1 MSKQFTRAVWLLACL
16 LSLSFVGGCSCWKDP
31 LAQNGKN
38 NEKKTKRPET
48 LEEMEAR
55 RKELQEKKDE
65 KPDFETSRL
74 AVLPLDDAPTKNQV
88 KPGHWFSAIQ
98 TMKANNFDFT
108 KGDLEAQCV
117 DPKGQP
123 IPLPGTEFDLSITR
137 PVSLPKGQTKHFD
150 LLLFANM
157 PPKRGAINFI
167 TRLRPRGGGREV
179 EWKYETT
186 TRMKPFQNHFVV
198 LAALPD
204 NYQFV
209 KALRSVKPERQDQ
222 YIGSSDLDYFVKL
235 PKGTRRVDLPSHSLT
250 WSNMAYVL
258 WDDFEP
264 EILNTDQQQALID
277 WLHWGGQLI
286 INGPRTLDRLN
297 SSILAP
303 YLPARTEKIGAVTDS
318 QIAELNRNWSFPED
332 GGNELRPPKDEKNRP
347 VALELT
353 LQDGAHYIEGTGELI
368 AEKSVGRGRVVTTA
382 FNIPHSFFQS
392 WDSYDSLFN
401 ACLLRRP
408 ARTFFEGRGAI
419 TERWVSTKLARD
431 DPRLTSAMR
440 YFSRD
445 AMGLTVQS
453 RNPMR
458 AGAASRIS
466 SANRNGNDLPTI
478 RPFDKNDLHDP
489 LTTVRMGS
497 ARPTQSIG
505 NEMMRVVIDGATVI
519 RNKQRERYFI
529 TFQNV
534 GNDQL
539 VAPRI
544 IVRGTANLIPVEGTG
559 GGVKEN
565 QTTVT
570 WMADNIPPG
579 HGNTLEVIVE
589 ADTDATKDQQ
599 LRVEFHSNYG
609 QTYEAIDIELNASDE
624 SLHPLVRSSK
634 QAFGMHGFAKDD
646 LIGVAGWSDASEVSR
661 AARES
666 LKQASGI
673 SVPSKFFIAKVLGIY
688 LLILVPLNWL
698 LFKLMGRVEWA
709 WAAVPLIAIGGA
721 LGVVKA
727 AELDIGFAR
736 SRTEISVV
744 EVQPN
749 YDRAHATRYAGFY
762 TSLSSRYR
770 ISGEDAST
778 LLQPFSSTQPIGDR
792 RVGLY
797 QGENVDLSGFNVIS
811 NSTGYVHSEQMLELG
826 GTFSLNQA
834 SGQTTVRNDTNFDL
848 KGAVVVRRV
857 DDSVEV
863 AWVGD
868 LRTKEKR
875 VDIEFKELSTVTV
888 AFDEW
893 DKESA
898 TSVDPVEGELN
909 IRKLIDIAADPKRLG
924 PDEMVL
930 VGWNDTV
937 IDGLIVKP
945 ESAQITSRTVVV
957 AQLTHATRPKPQRD
971 TNSYAVLKRDRD
983 ERKKS
988 NTDTDFDF

>member
-1 MSKQFTRAVWLLACL
+1 MSKQFTCAAWLLVGI
-16 LSLSFVGGCSCWKDP
+16 LSLSLVGGCSCWKDP

-38 NEKKTKRPET
+38 GEKKTKRPET

-65 KPDFETSRL
+65 KPDFETTRL

-98 TMKANNFDFT
+98 TTKANNFDFT

-123 IPLPGTEFDLSITR
+123 IPLPGTQFDLSITR

-222 YIGSSDLDYFVKL
+222 YISGSDLDYFVKL
-235 PKGTRRVDLPSHSLT
+235 PKGTRRVDLPSHPLT

-286 INGPRTLDRLN
+286 INGPRTLDRLS

-353 LQDGAHYIEGTGELI
+353 LQDGAQFIEGTGELI
-368 AEKSVGRGRVVTTA
+368 AEKDIGRGRVVTTA

-392 WDSYDSLFN
+392 WDSYDCLFN
-401 ACLLRRP
+401 SCLLRRP
-408 ARTFFEGRGAI
+408 GRTFSEGRGAI
-419 TERWVSTKLARD
+419 TENWVSSKLARD
-431 DPRLTSAMR
+431 DPRLTSGMR

-458 AGAASRIS
+458 SGTASRIS
-466 SANRNGNDLPTI
+466 SANRNANELPAT
-478 RPFDKNDLHDP
+478 RPLTKDDVYDP
-489 LTTVRMGS
+489 LPTVRMGVG
-497 ARPTQSIG
+497 RPTQGVG
-505 NEMMRVVIDGATVI
+505 NTMMRVVIDGATVI
-519 RNKQRERYFI
+519 RNKQRERYSI

-539 VAPRI
+539 ITPQITVT
-544 IVRGTANLIPVEGTG
+544 GTANLIPVEGTG
-559 GGVKEN
+559 GGVKNGES
-565 QTTVT
+565 TMA
-570 WMADNIPPG
+570 WMTDNILPG
-579 HGNTLEVIVE
+579 YGNTIEVIIE
-589 ADTDATKDQQ
+589 ADTEETKDQQ
-599 LRVEFHSNYG
+599 LRVEFVSNYG
-609 QTYEAIDIELNASDE
+609 RTNEALDIELNASDE

-634 QAFGMHGFAKDD
+634 QAFGLHGFAKDD
-646 LIGVAGWSDASEVSR
+646 LIGVAGWSDSSEVSR

-698 LFKLMGRVEWA
+698 LFKVMGRVEWA
-709 WAAVPLIAIGGA
+709 WAAVPVIAIGGA

-736 SRTEISVV
+736 SRTEISIV
-744 EVQPN
+744 EVQPD
-749 YDRAHATRYAGFY
+749 YDRGHATRYSGFY

-770 ISGEDAST
+770 ISGEDTST
-778 LLQPFSSTQPIGDR
+778 LLQPFLSTQPMGDR

-826 GTFSLNQA
+826 GTFSFSEA
-834 SGQTTVRNDTNFDL
+834 SGQATLQNDTNLDL
-848 KGAVVVRRV
+848 KGAAVVRRV

-868 LRTKEKR
+868 LRTKEKK
-875 VDIEFKELSTVTV
+875 VDLSFEELSTVSV

-893 DKESA
+893 DQAPA
-898 TSVDPVEGELN
+898 TSVNTVEGELN
-909 IRKLIDIAADPKRLG
+909 IRKLIDIATDPKRLG
-924 PDEMVL
+924 PEEMVL
-930 VGWNDTV
+930 VGWNDAV
-937 IDGLIVKP
+937 IEGLIVKP
-945 ESAQITSRTVVV
+945 EAAQVTSRTVVV
-957 AQLTHATRPKPQRD
+957 AQLNHAKRPAPTRD
-971 TNSYAVLKRDRD
+971 TNSYAVLKRDWD
-983 ERKKS
+983 ERKKTKS
-988 NTDTDFDF
+988 NTDFDF